1 MASPA
6 IDAFITFR
14 FLKLLV
20 TPFNK
25 TEAFK
30 LGIIDER
37 GKVLRKY
44 KTLER
49 VSERQ
54 AYTILHRLVFNVK
67 KLIEKLPGGKSRL
80 ASYAAALFLIKEHVN
95 EYHDSDG
102 PLIEKE
108 FYKYLKDNDLLE
120 EEDGEIREEITFA
133 DKLLKGTYKL
143 VQDVG
148 VDEDDKVIGKKGDT
162 VTVYSDTVPTDS
174 VMGQDVYKVIHD
186 KTKDE
191 LLITIEDIEEV

>member
-1 MASPA
+1 MGSPA

-37 GKVLRKY
+37 GKVLKKY

-49 VSERQ
+49 MEERK

-67 KLIEKLPGGKSRL
+67 KLIEKVPGGKSRI
-80 ASYAAALFLIKEHVN
+80 ATYAAALFLIKEHVDQ
-95 EYHDSDG
+95 YHDSDG
-102 PLIEKE
+102 KLVEKE
-108 FYKYLKDNDLLE
+108 FYKYLKDNDLVE
-120 EEDGEIREEITFA
+120 EDDGEIREEIAFA
-133 DKLLKGTYKL
+133 DKLLKGQYKL
-143 VQDVG
+143 VNDVG
-148 VDEDDKVIGKKGDT
+148 VDEDDRIIGKKGDT
-162 VTVYSDTVPTDS
+162 VTVFSDQSPKDTVMGTD
-174 VMGQDVYKVIHD
+174 VFEVIHD
-186 KTKDE
+186 KSKDP
-191 LLITIEDIEEV
+191 LLVTIEDIDEL

>member
-25 TEAFK
+25 TEAYR

-44 KTLER
+44 KSLER
-49 VSERQ
+49 MEERQ

-67 KLIEKLPGGKSRL
+67 KLIEKVPGGKSRL
-80 ASYAAALFLIKEHVN
+80 ASYAAALFLIKEHVR
-95 EYHDSDG
+95 EYQDSDG
-102 PLIEKE
+102 QLVEKE
-108 FYKYLKDNDLLE
+108 FYKYLKDNDLVDE
-120 EEDGEIREEITFA
+120 DDGEIKEEITFA
-133 DKLLKGTYKL
+133 DKLLKGAYKL

-148 VDEDDKVIGKKGDT
+148 VDEDDKVIGKKCDI
-162 VTVYSDTVPTDS
+162 VNVYSDQAPQDT
-174 VMGQDVYKVIHD
+174 VMGQDVFEVIHD
-186 KTKDE
+186 KTKDV
-191 LLITIEDIEEV
+191 LLVTIEDIEEA

>member
-102 PLIEKE
+102 KLIEKE

-143 VQDVG
+143 INDVG

>member
-1 MASPA
+1 MASTS

-30 LGIIDER
+30 LGIINER

-49 VSERQ
+49 TEERQ

-67 KLIEKLPGGKSRL
+67 KLIEKVPGGKSRL
-80 ASYAAALFLIKEHVN
+80 ASYAAALFLIKEHVA

-102 PLIEKE
+102 QVLEKE
-108 FYKYLKDNDLLE
+108 FYKYLKDNDLIE
-120 EEDGEIREEITFA
+120 EEDGQIREEIAFG

-143 VQDVG
+143 VQNVG
-148 VDEDDKVIGKKGDT
+148 TDEEDKIIGRKGDKVT
-162 VTVYSDTVPTDS
+162 VFADQVAKDN
-174 VMGQDVYKVIHD
+174 VMGQDVFEVIHD
-186 KTKDE
+186 ETKQV
-191 LLITIEDIEEV
+191 LLVTIEDIEEA

>member
-44 KTLER
+44 KTLAKIEER
-49 VSERQ
+49 NS
-54 AYTILHRLVFNVK
+54 YTILHRLVFNIK

-80 ASYAAALFLIKEHVN
+80 ASYAAALFLIKEHVR
-95 EYHDSDG
+95 EYQDSDG
-102 PLIEKE
+102 ILLEKE
-108 FYKYLKDNDLLE
+108 FYKYLKDNDLIE

-143 VQDVG
+143 IQDVG

-191 LLITIEDIEEV
+191 LLVTIEDIEEA

>member
-20 TPFNK
+20 TPFDK

-30 LGIIDER
+30 FGIIDKS

-49 VSERQ
+49 IEERK
-54 AYTILHRLVFNVK
+54 AYTILHRLVFNIK
-67 KLIEKLPGGKSRL
+67 RLLEKLPGGKTKL

-102 PLIEKE
+102 KLIEKE

-120 EEDGEIREEITFA
+120 EDDGVIREEITFA

-186 KTKDE
+186 RTKDE
-191 LLITIEDIEEV
+191 LLITIEDIDEV

>member
-25 TEAFK
+25 TEAFR

-49 VSERQ
+49 IEERQ

-67 KLIEKLPGGKSRL
+67 KLIEKVPGGKSRL
-80 ASYAAALFLIKEHVN
+80 ASYAAALFLIKEHVR
-95 EYHDSDG
+95 EYQDSDG
-102 PLIEKE
+102 QLLEKE
-108 FYKYLKDNDLLE
+108 LYKYLKDNDLIE
-120 EEDGEIREEITFA
+120 EDDGEIKEEITFA
-133 DKLLKGTYKL
+133 DKLLKGQYKL
-143 VQDVG
+143 IQDVG
-148 VDEDDKVIGKKGDT
+148 VDEDDKVIGKKGDI
-162 VTVYSDTVPTDS
+162 VNVYSDQAPQDT
-174 VMGQDVYKVIHD
+174 VMGQDVFEVIHD
-186 KTKDE
+186 KTIDV
-191 LLITIEDIEEV
+191 LLVTIEDIEEV

>member
-25 TEAFK
+25 TEAYR

-44 KTLER
+44 KSLER
-49 VSERQ
+49 MEERQ

-67 KLIEKLPGGKSRL
+67 KLIEKVPGGKSRL
-80 ASYAAALFLIKEHVN
+80 ASYAAALFLIKEHVR
-95 EYHDSDG
+95 EYQDSDG
-102 PLIEKE
+102 QLVEKE
-108 FYKYLKDNDLLE
+108 F
-120 EEDGEIREEITFA
+120 
-133 DKLLKGTYKL
+133 YKL

-148 VDEDDKVIGKKGDT
+148 VDEDDKVIGKKGDI
-162 VTVYSDTVPTDS
+162 VNVYSDQAPQDT
-174 VMGQDVYKVIHD
+174 VMGQDVFEVIHD
-186 KTKDE
+186 KTKDV
-191 LLITIEDIEEV
+191 LLVTIEDIEEA

>member
-25 TEAFK
+25 TEAYR

-44 KTLER
+44 KSLER
-49 VSERQ
+49 IEERQ

-67 KLIEKLPGGKSRL
+67 KLIVKVPGGKSRL
-80 ASYAAALFLIKEHVN
+80 ASYAAALFLIKEHVR
-95 EYHDSDG
+95 EYQDSDG
-102 PLIEKE
+102 QLVEKE
-108 FYKYLKDNDLLE
+108 FYKYLKDNDLVDE
-120 EEDGEIREEITFA
+120 DDGEIKEEITFA
-133 DKLLKGTYKL
+133 DKLLKGAYKL

-148 VDEDDKVIGKKGDT
+148 VDEDDKVIGKKGDI
-162 VTVYSDTVPTDS
+162 VNVYSDQAPQDT
-174 VMGQDVYKVIHD
+174 VMGQDVFEVIHD
-186 KTKDE
+186 KTKDV
-191 LLITIEDIEEV
+191 LLVTIEDIEEA

>member
-25 TEAFK
+25 TEAFR

-44 KTLER
+44 KSLER
-49 VSERQ
+49 MEERQ

-67 KLIEKLPGGKSRL
+67 KLIEKIPGGKSRL
-80 ASYAAALFLIKEHVN
+80 ASYAAALFLIKEHVK
-95 EYHDSDG
+95 EYQDSDG
-102 PLIEKE
+102 QLVEKE
-108 FYKYLKDNDLLE
+108 FYKYLKDNDLVDE
-120 EEDGEIREEITFA
+120 DDGEIKEEITFA
-133 DKLLKGTYKL
+133 DKLLKGAYKL

-148 VDEDDKVIGKKGDT
+148 VDEDDKVIGKKGDI
-162 VTVYSDTVPTDS
+162 VNVYSDQAPQDT
-174 VMGQDVYKVIHD
+174 VMGQDVFEVIHD
-186 KTKDE
+186 KTKDV
-191 LLITIEDIEEV
+191 LLVTIEDIEEA

>member
-20 TPFNK
+20 TPFDK

-30 LGIIDER
+30 YGIIDKN

-49 VSERQ
+49 IDERK
-54 AYTILHRLVFNVK
+54 AYTILHRLVFNIK
-67 KLIEKLPGGKSRL
+67 RLIEKLPGGKSRL

-102 PLIEKE
+102 KLIEKE

-143 VQDVG
+143 INDVG

-191 LLITIEDIEEV
+191 LLITIEDIEEA

>member
-20 TPFNK
+20 TPFDK

-30 LGIIDER
+30 FGIIDKS

-49 VSERQ
+49 IEERK
-54 AYTILHRLVFNVK
+54 AYTILHRLVFNIK
-67 KLIEKLPGGKSRL
+67 RLLEKLPGGKSRL

-102 PLIEKE
+102 KLIEKE

-120 EEDGEIREEITFA
+120 EDDGVIREEITFA
-133 DKLLKGTYKL
+133 DKLLKGTYIL

-148 VDEDDKVIGKKGDT
+148 VDEDDKVVGKKGDT
-162 VTVYSDTVPTDS
+162 VTVYADTVPTDS

-191 LLITIEDIEEV
+191 LLVTIEDIDEA

>member
-20 TPFNK
+20 TPFDK

-30 LGIIDER
+30 FGIIDKS

-49 VSERQ
+49 IEERK
-54 AYTILHRLVFNVK
+54 AYTILHRLVFNIK
-67 KLIEKLPGGKSRL
+67 RLLEKLPGGKSRL

-102 PLIEKE
+102 KLIEKE

-133 DKLLKGTYKL
+133 DKLLKGTYIL

-148 VDEDDKVIGKKGDT
+148 VDEDDKVVGKKGDK

-191 LLITIEDIEEV
+191 LLVTIEDIDEA

>member
-25 TEAFK
+25 TEAFR

-49 VSERQ
+49 IEERQ

-67 KLIEKLPGGKSRL
+67 KLIEKVPGGKSRL
-80 ASYAAALFLIKEHVN
+80 ASYAAALFLIKEHVR
-95 EYHDSDG
+95 EYQDSDG
-102 PLIEKE
+102 QLLEKE
-108 FYKYLKDNDLLE
+108 LYKYLKDNDLIE
-120 EEDGEIREEITFA
+120 KDDGEIKEEITFA
-133 DKLLKGTYKL
+133 DKLLKGQYKL
-143 VQDVG
+143 IQDVG
-148 VDEDDKVIGKKGDT
+148 VDEDDKVIGKKGDI
-162 VTVYSDTVPTDS
+162 VNVYSDQAPQDT
-174 VMGQDVYKVIHD
+174 VMGQDVFEVIHD
-186 KTKDE
+186 KTKDV
-191 LLITIEDIEEV
+191 LLVTIEDIEEV

>member
-25 TEAFK
+25 TEAFR

-44 KTLER
+44 KSLER
-49 VSERQ
+49 MEERQ

-67 KLIEKLPGGKSRL
+67 KLIEKVPGGKSRL
-80 ASYAAALFLIKEHVN
+80 ASYAAALFLIKEHVK
-95 EYHDSDG
+95 EYQDSDG
-102 PLIEKE
+102 QLVEKE
-108 FYKYLKDNDLLE
+108 FYKYLKDNDLVDE
-120 EEDGEIREEITFA
+120 DDGEIKEEITFA
-133 DKLLKGTYKL
+133 DKLLKGAYKL

-148 VDEDDKVIGKKGDT
+148 VDEDDKVIGKKGDI
-162 VTVYSDTVPTDS
+162 VNVYSDQAPQDT
-174 VMGQDVYKVIHD
+174 VMGQDVFEVIHD
-186 KTKDE
+186 KTKDV
-191 LLITIEDIEEV
+191 LLVTIEDIEEA

>member
-1 MASPA
+1 MASTA

-37 GKVLRKY
+37 GKVLIKYRK
-44 KTLER
+44 LER
-49 VSERQ
+49 IEQRQ

-67 KLIEKLPGGKSRL
+67 KLIEKLPGGKTRL
-80 ASYAAALFLIKEHVN
+80 ASYAAALFLIREHVR

-102 PLIEKE
+102 VLLEKE
-108 FYKYLKDNDLLE
+108 FYKYLKDNNLIQE
-120 EEDGEIREEITFA
+120 NDGSIKEEITFA
-133 DKLLKGTYKL
+133 DKLLKGAYKL
-143 VQDVG
+143 TQDVG
-148 VDEDDKVIGKKGDT
+148 TDEDDKVIGKVGDK
-162 VTVYSDTVPTDS
+162 VSVYSDQSPKDN
-174 VMGQDVYKVIHD
+174 VMGQDVFEVIHD
-186 KTKDE
+186 KTKDV
-191 LLITIEDIEEV
+191 LLVTIEDIEEI

>member
-37 GKVLRKY
+37 GKVLKRY
-44 KTLER
+44 RDLER
-49 VSERQ
+49 IEERR
-54 AYTILHRLVFNVK
+54 AYTILHRLVFNIK
-67 KLIEKLPGGKSRL
+67 KLIEKVPGGKSRL
-80 ASYAAALFLIKEHVN
+80 ASYAAALFLIKEHVK
-95 EYHDSDG
+95 EYQDSDG
-102 PLIEKE
+102 QLVEKE
-108 FYKYLKDNDLLE
+108 FYKYLKDNDLVE
-120 EEDGEIREEITFA
+120 EESNEIKEEIAFG

-148 VDEDDKVIGKKGDT
+148 TDEEDKIIGRKGDKVS
-162 VTVYSDTVPTDS
+162 VYADQVAKDN
-174 VMGQDVYKVIHD
+174 VMGQDVFEVIHD
-186 KTKDE
+186 STKQV
-191 LLITIEDIEEV
+191 LLVTVEDIEEA

>member
-20 TPFNK
+20 TPFDK

-30 LGIIDER
+30 FGIIDKN

-49 VSERQ
+49 IDERK
-54 AYTILHRLVFNVK
+54 AYTILHRLVFNIK
-67 KLIEKLPGGKSRL
+67 RLIEKLPGGKSRL

-102 PLIEKE
+102 KLIEKE

-143 VQDVG
+143 INDVG

-191 LLITIEDIEEV
+191 LLITIEDIEEA

>member
-25 TEAFK
+25 TEAFR

-49 VSERQ
+49 IEERQ

-67 KLIEKLPGGKSRL
+67 KLIEKVPGGKSRL
-80 ASYAAALFLIKEHVN
+80 ASYAAALFLIKEHVR
-95 EYHDSDG
+95 EYQDSDG
-102 PLIEKE
+102 QLLEKE
-108 FYKYLKDNDLLE
+108 LYKYLKDNDLVE
-120 EEDGEIREEITFA
+120 EDDGEIKEEITFA
-133 DKLLKGTYKL
+133 DKLLKGQYKL
-143 VQDVG
+143 IQDVG
-148 VDEDDKVIGKKGDT
+148 VDEDDKVIGKKGDI
-162 VTVYSDTVPTDS
+162 VNVYSDQAPQDT
-174 VMGQDVYKVIHD
+174 VMGQDVFEVIHD
-186 KTKDE
+186 KTKDV
-191 LLITIEDIEEV
+191 LLVTIEDIEEV

>member
-44 KTLER
+44 KTLAKIEER
-49 VSERQ
+49 NS
-54 AYTILHRLVFNVK
+54 YTILHRLVFNIK

-80 ASYAAALFLIKEHVN
+80 ASYAAALFLIKEHVK
-95 EYHDSDG
+95 EYQDSDG
-102 PLIEKE
+102 ILLEKE
-108 FYKYLKDNDLLE
+108 FYKYLKDNDLIE

-191 LLITIEDIEEV
+191 LLVTIEDIEEA

>member
-20 TPFNK
+20 TPFDK

-30 LGIIDER
+30 FGIIDKN

-49 VSERQ
+49 IDERK
-54 AYTILHRLVFNVK
+54 AYTILHRLVFNIK
-67 KLIEKLPGGKSRL
+67 KLLEKLPGGKSRL
-80 ASYAAALFLIKEHVN
+80 ASYAAALFLIKEHVR
-95 EYHDSDG
+95 EYQDSDG
-102 PLIEKE
+102 ILLEKE
-108 FYKYLKDNDLLE
+108 FYKYLKDNDLIK

-148 VDEDDKVIGKKGDT
+148 VDEDDKVVGKKGDT
-162 VTVYSDTVPTDS
+162 VTVYADTVPTDS

-191 LLITIEDIEEV
+191 LLVTIEDIDEV

>member
-37 GKVLRKY
+37 GKILRKY

-49 VSERQ
+49 IEERQ

-67 KLIEKLPGGKSRL
+67 KLIEKVPGGKSRL
-80 ASYAAALFLIKEHVN
+80 F
-95 EYHDSDG
+95 YHDSDG
-102 PLIEKE
+102 KLVEKE

-120 EEDGEIREEITFA
+120 EEDGEIKEEITFA

-143 VQDVG
+143 SQDVG

-191 LLITIEDIEEV
+191 LLVTIEDIEEA

>member
-1 MASPA
+1 MASTA

-30 LGIIDER
+30 MGIIDER
-37 GKVLRKY
+37 GKVLKRY

-49 VSERQ
+49 IAERQ
-54 AYTILHRLVFNVK
+54 AYTILHRLVFNIK

-80 ASYAAALFLIKEHVN
+80 ATYAAALFLIKEHIN

-102 PLIEKE
+102 VLLEKE
-108 FYKYLKDNDLLE
+108 FYKYLRDNDLI
-120 EEDGEIREEITFA
+120 DRNDNEIKEEIGFG
-133 DKLLKGTYKL
+133 DRLLKGSYKL
-143 VQDVG
+143 INDVG
-148 VDEDDKVIGKKGDT
+148 TDEDDKVIGKKGDI
-162 VTVYSDTVPTDS
+162 VTVYSDSVAKDN
-174 VMGQDVYKVIHD
+174 VMGQDVFEVIHD
-186 KTKDE
+186 KTKDV
-191 LLITIEDIEEV
+191 LLVTIEDIEEA

>member
-49 VSERQ
+49 IEERK
-54 AYTILHRLVFNVK
+54 AYTILHRLVFNIK
-67 KLIEKLPGGKSRL
+67 KLLEKLPGGKSRL

-95 EYHDSDG
+95 EYHDSNG
-102 PLIEKE
+102 KLVEKE

-120 EEDGEIREEITFA
+120 EEDSEIKEEITFA

-162 VTVYSDTVPTDS
+162 VTVYSDTVPTDN

>member
-44 KTLER
+44 KTLAKIEER
-49 VSERQ
+49 NS
-54 AYTILHRLVFNVK
+54 YTILHRLVFNIK

-80 ASYAAALFLIKEHVN
+80 ASYAAALFLIKEHVK
-95 EYHDSDG
+95 EYQDSDG
-102 PLIEKE
+102 ILLEKE
-108 FYKYLKDNDLLE
+108 FYKYLKDNDLIE

-143 VQDVG
+143 AQDVG
-148 VDEDDKVIGKKGDT
+148 VDEDDKVVGKRGDT
-162 VTVYSDTVPTDS
+162 VIVYADTVPTDS

-191 LLITIEDIEEV
+191 LLVTIEDIEEA

>member
-44 KTLER
+44 KTLAKIEER
-49 VSERQ
+49 NS
-54 AYTILHRLVFNVK
+54 YTILHRLVFNIK

-80 ASYAAALFLIKEHVN
+80 ASYAAALFLIKEHVR
-95 EYHDSDG
+95 EYQDSDG
-102 PLIEKE
+102 ILLEKE
-108 FYKYLKDNDLLE
+108 FYKYLKDNDLIE

-148 VDEDDKVIGKKGDT
+148 VDEDDKVIGKQGDT
-162 VTVYSDTVPTDS
+162 VTVYADTVPTDS

-191 LLITIEDIEEV
+191 LLVTIEDIEEA

>member
-25 TEAFK
+25 TEAFR

-49 VSERQ
+49 IEERQ
-54 AYTILHRLVFNVK
+54 AYTILHRLVFNIK
-67 KLIEKLPGGKSRL
+67 KLIEKVPGGKSRL
-80 ASYAAALFLIKEHVN
+80 ASYAAALFLIKEHLR
-95 EYHDSDG
+95 EYQDSDG
-102 PLIEKE
+102 QLLEKE
-108 FYKYLKDNDLLE
+108 LYKYLKDNDLVE
-120 EEDGEIREEITFA
+120 EDDGEIKEEITFA
-133 DKLLKGTYKL
+133 DKLLKGQYKL
-143 VQDVG
+143 IQDVG
-148 VDEDDKVIGKKGDT
+148 VDEDDKVIGKKGDI
-162 VTVYSDTVPTDS
+162 VNVYSDQAPQDT
-174 VMGQDVYKVIHD
+174 VMGQDVFEVIHD
-186 KTKDE
+186 KTKD
-191 LLITIEDIEEV
+191 LLLVTIEDIEEV

>member
-30 LGIIDER
+30 FGIIDER

-44 KTLER
+44 KTLAKIEER
-49 VSERQ
+49 N
-54 AYTILHRLVFNVK
+54 AYTILHRLVFNIK
-67 KLIEKLPGGKSRL
+67 KLLEKLPGGKSRL
-80 ASYAAALFLIKEHVN
+80 ASYAAALFLIKEHVR
-95 EYHDSDG
+95 EYQDSDG
-102 PLIEKE
+102 ILLEKE
-108 FYKYLKDNDLLE
+108 FYKYLKDNDLIE

-148 VDEDDKVIGKKGDT
+148 VDEDDKVVGKKGDT
-162 VTVYSDTVPTDS
+162 VTVYADTVPTDS

-186 KTKDE
+186 KTKAE
-191 LLITIEDIEEV
+191 LLVTIEDIEEA

>member
-14 FLKLLV
+14 FLKLLL

-30 LGIIDER
+30 FGIIDER

-44 KTLER
+44 KTLAKIEER
-49 VSERQ
+49 N
-54 AYTILHRLVFNVK
+54 AYTILHRLVFNIK
-67 KLIEKLPGGKSRL
+67 KLLEKLPGGKSRL
-80 ASYAAALFLIKEHVN
+80 ASYAAALFLIKEHVR
-95 EYHDSDG
+95 EYQDSDG
-102 PLIEKE
+102 ILLEKE
-108 FYKYLKDNDLLE
+108 FYKYLKDNDLIE

-148 VDEDDKVIGKKGDT
+148 VDEDDKVVGKKGDT
-162 VTVYSDTVPTDS
+162 VTVYADTVPTDS

-191 LLITIEDIEEV
+191 LLVTIEDIEEA